1 MLFKPISSVLIFTST
16 FHCILFI
23 SHETRTI
30 DNDMLTI
37 YYLPSRSL
45 GHFRCFKAYLELKI
59 STELFE
65 VHSWLDFL
73 KQVPPVHRDK
83 CSL

>member
-37 YYLPSRSL
+37 STNLVVLLATS
-45 GHFRCFKAYLELKI
+45 GALKLI
-59 STELFE
+59 
-65 VHSWLDFL
+65 
-73 KQVPPVHRDK
+73 
-83 CSL
+83 